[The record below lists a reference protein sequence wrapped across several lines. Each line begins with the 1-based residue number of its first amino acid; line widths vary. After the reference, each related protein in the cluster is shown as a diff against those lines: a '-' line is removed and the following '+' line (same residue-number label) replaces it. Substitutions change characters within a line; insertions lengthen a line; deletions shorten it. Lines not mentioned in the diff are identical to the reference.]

1 MQNSLSLQTAVVD
14 IISAPADGNTG
25 RKVIS
30 WVWHIYRQTISPAY
44 FRLWSLI
51 INAETNWGKMRDA
64 LTDRWYH
71 LLLFQVVVTYY
82 QCRDRGKMSRHQG
95 FPFVS
100 NLNPRK
106 EGHIRTWKH
115 LTANI
120 SFVCYSILMILDS
133 PLAFVSFKT
142 YNLCPTYHFM
152 NHTTSII
159 QKKHSNPSALSFT
172 TSWTL
177 LLLLDSIPDT
187 CFFQQDFPCFSSVCS
202 PSGISKITDTA

>member
-1 MQNSLSLQTAVVD
+1 MQIQTEEKCGALLQIDD
-14 IISAPADGNTG
+14 ITCS
-25 RKVIS
+25 
-30 WVWHIYRQTISPAY
+30 Y
-44 FRLWSLI
+44 FRLWLHI
-51 INAETNWGKMRDA
+51 INAETN
-64 LTDRWYH
+64 
-71 LLLFQVVVTYY
+71 
-82 QCRDRGKMSRHQG
+82 RGKMSRHQG

-120 SFVCYSILMILDS
+120 SFVRYSILMILDS

-142 YNLCPTYHFM
+142 YNLCPTYHFTK
-152 NHTTSII
+152 HTTSII
-159 QKKHSNPSALSFT
+159 QKKQSNPSALSFT

-187 CFFQQDFPCFSSVCS
+187 CLFQQDFPCFSSACS
-202 PSGISKITDTA
+202 PSGIE